1 MNNLLALATLVACGS
16 VLSSTVLGEPMSTTA
31 QPANASD
38 TTDNRNSLE
47 LRRAPVPLVR
57 NVRSPAPP
65 PTSPEVP
72 APKAE
77 QTAQDELDRKAAKA
91 AAELDGYKRV
101 NVLSKTANGAWRAKA
116 YRGNIEV
123 RLTVDGTGRV
133 SLD

>member
-16 VLSSTVLGEPMSTTA
+16 VLSNTVLGEPMSTTA
-31 QPANASD
+31 QPAVASD
-38 TTDNRNSLE
+38 ATDNRNSLE

-72 APKAE
+72 APEAE
-77 QTAQDELDRKAAKA
+77 RTAQDELDRKAAKV

-116 YRGNIEV
+116 YRGNTEV